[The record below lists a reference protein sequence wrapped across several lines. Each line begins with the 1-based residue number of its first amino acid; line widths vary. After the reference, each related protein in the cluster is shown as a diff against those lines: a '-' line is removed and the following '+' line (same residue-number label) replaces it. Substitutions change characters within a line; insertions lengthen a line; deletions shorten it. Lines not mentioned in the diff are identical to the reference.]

1 MTARPFLWRSLVRR
15 LGPGGRARDRGL
27 VADSFVL
34 VGAGVCIA
42 GASSRAEMLDGHSFQ
57 DIWAVFQYSFASFES
72 GWQTPVMHLH

>member
-1 MTARPFLWRSLVRR
+1 MTARPFLWRSQVRR

-57 DIWAVFQYSFASFES
+57 DIWAVFQFDLPLSSQA
-72 GWQTPVMHLH
+72 GRHR